1 MLQHV
6 RQAVLQC
13 HPVAEQTSVLQHM
26 RSVVLVQLGVLCY
39 IVIIDF
45 QCV

>member
-26 RSVVLVQLGVLCY
+26 SVVLVQLGVLCY